1 MNSETFDRFEFDRD
15 SEAQETTIIG
25 DATMNDEI
33 FDEIE
38 ADEDEETAAT
48 VDSDILY
55 IPLGQPKSLKEITLA
70 FTVPDNIKPVTVKG
84 LTLAWT
90 KAALH
95 ELSTIQNATS
105 KGDLP
110 SKNLPY
116 SSLLGLLEV
125 GLDSAA
131 RIQSNVGLSKF
142 SLNSKT
148 VKSPEA
154 FAYLNCEEIEDIQ
167 KSLRPILNE
176 WITNFL
182 WPFAKKVGGLSEVI
196 DRLQDLHDRKE
207 LLKITPSESQVLP
220 WKWSE
225 ATGTTQATKIYDY
238 RVLVDYA
245 ARAIAGKEIFQG
257 LGTMKRVI
265 STSGSLITGMAELIT
280 DPIALPKHTGKF
292 SLVVS
297 LEVVTYPSLHQPLLK
312 IDVSKRRWL
321 SELKSAS
328 YNSPNISGFVL
339 SQDYSDRA
347 FRYTVLSDSE
357 EPEKNQPDKKKNWF
371 WAIDKDFEAL
381 RGKLKLPMKTPDGQN
396 IDGSQIVLGK
406 ASTDSCQV
414 MLTYRNGLQD
424 AKHGIEAGVPEID
437 KLEAFEKVAE
447 ILQPIGF
454 KPFDNYSEV
463 KIKGE
468 SHKKDD
474 TASRMINLPTL
485 LGAALEIL
493 EKGDC
498 SDFTPK
504 YLEIFKESSK
514 DDPLNSVLTK
524 HVDITLE
531 NILWGR
537 KALKF
542 NSKSLNQTDE
552 LKALIQANQEAM
564 RRLYPNDQL
573 LLVVFYEEQFQIEL
587 KLLQAIIRLLW
598 GGAIELMSV
607 RLPAN
612 THGPKESLPGANL
625 KAKERSRQR
634 IEAWES
640 IVKQLA
646 LRKQRTFCLVMARE
660 WYPDNKHDDRVNKPS
675 SRQALATIA
684 GSCVQF
690 LLPIETTK
698 EKQLLNLSDFSHRVQ
713 AALKDLLSAHSGR
726 IDDVKEKVD
735 KWLKDTPV
743 AARPKEII
751 GITIVRKQKGRVRG
765 SIENTFLPVA
775 MRLKVETGECELCCA
790 YEKGNNL
797 QISSWSK
804 FSDAIAFI
812 SQISPV
818 KLADKKDRRQTRFM
832 DFVKQIISNS
842 VDEGNQPLVMIDS
855 SNSAQ
860 LWPWLAD
867 VRMNANEINLGQ
879 QHERMQDEWKGARL
893 IRIRQDLAPGIL
905 DKKVRHLTETSLED
919 TRTKEELTSTKE
931 IPSASSAM
939 KLFRLVTSNQKSEIS
954 QTGCVAYLSV
964 GRKTLHQESRGQS
977 CYRPTESHIAVKNI
991 AEQVVIFAFSLL
1003 AQSGLHQMASL
1014 LMHYYIAKIAEGF
1027 NNKVLNKAR
1036 LEVHKIETRPPFTG
1050 QLPTPNPL
1058 EIVVTLRQEKD
1069 DCDRLAALVESLR
1082 YSFGHYRDWSS
1093 LPAPLFFERVVRDY
1107 ISEFAIEDEER
1118 SAEPDWEE

>member
-1 MNSETFDRFEFDRD
+1 MNDEIFDKIEFDD
-15 SEAQETTIIG
+15 DGEAKKTTIIG

-38 ADEDEETAAT
+38 SDDDEETEAT
-48 VDSDILY
+48 VLSDTLY
-55 IPLGQPKSLKEITLA
+55 IPLGKPKSLKEIPLA
-70 FTVPDNIKPVTVKG
+70 FTVPDNIEPVTVKG
-84 LTLAWT
+84 LTLGWT

-95 ELSTIQNATS
+95 ELSTIQKAAC
-105 KGDLP
+105 KGD
-110 SKNLPY
+110 STIKNLPY
-116 SSLLGLLEV
+116 ASLRGLLEV

-131 RIQSNVGLSKF
+131 RIQSNVGLSNY
-142 SLNSKT
+142 SWNL
-148 VKSPEA
+148 KSVNEPEP
-154 FAYLNCEEIEDIQ
+154 FAYLNCENTQDIQ
-167 KSLRPILNE
+167 KALRPIINE
-176 WITNFL
+176 WMINFL
-182 WPFAKKVGGLSEVI
+182 KPLAEKEDGLLEVI
-196 DRLQDLHDRKE
+196 DCLEDLHYRKE
-207 LLKITPSESQVLP
+207 LLTITPSESQVLP
-220 WKWSE
+220 WKWNPN
-225 ATGTTQATKIYDY
+225 TGTTKHSNNYDY

-265 STSGSLITGMAELIT
+265 SSGGRLTTGTAELIA
-280 DPIALPKHTGKF
+280 DPITLPDTTGKF

-297 LEVVTYPSLHQPLLK
+297 LEVITYPSLHQPLLK

-321 SELKSAS
+321 SGLQPAR
-328 YNSPNISGFVL
+328 YNSANISGFVF
-339 SQDYSDRA
+339 SQDYSDRT
-347 FRYTVLSDSE
+347 FRYTVLSQSE
-357 EPEKNQPDKKKNWF
+357 KQDKDQQDKNKNWF

-381 RGKLKLPMKTPDGQN
+381 RDKLKLPIKTPDGQN
-396 IDGSQIVLGK
+396 IDGSQIALGK

-414 MLTYRNGLQD
+414 VLTYRNRLQEG
-424 AKHGIEAGVPEID
+424 KHGIEAGVPEID
-437 KLEAFEKVAE
+437 KLEAFEKIAE

-454 KPFDNYSEV
+454 KSFDNYSPV

-485 LGAALEIL
+485 LGAALEIM
-493 EKGDC
+493 EKGDS

-504 YLEIFKESSK
+504 YLESFE
-514 DDPLNSVLTK
+514 DNELNSLLTK
-524 HVDITLE
+524 HLDIKLE
-531 NILWGR
+531 NIYGGR
-537 KALKF
+537 KALELVSQLK
-542 NSKSLNQTDE
+542 E

-564 RRLYPNDQL
+564 RRLYPNEKL
-573 LLVVFYEEQFQIEL
+573 LLVVFYEEQCQTEVKI
-587 KLLQAIIRLLW
+587 LQAIIPLLW
-598 GGAIELMSV
+598 GNDIELMAN

-612 THGPKESLPGANL
+612 THGPRESFPDANL
-625 KAKERSRQR
+625 KAKERSRHR
-634 IEAWES
+634 IKAWES
-640 IVKQLA
+640 IVKKLA
-646 LRKQRTFCLVMARE
+646 LRKQRTFCLVMAPE
-660 WYPDNKHDDRVNKPS
+660 WYPNKKHDDSVNKPS

-698 EKQLLNLSDFSHRVQ
+698 EKKSLKLDNFSHRVQ

-735 KWLKDTPV
+735 QWLKDIPV
-743 AARPKEII
+743 EARPKEII

-765 SIENTFLPVA
+765 DIGITFLPVA
-775 MRLKVETGECELCCA
+775 MRLKVETGESELCCA
-790 YEKGNNL
+790 YENGNNL
-797 QISSWSK
+797 QISTWSN

-818 KLADKKDRRQTRFM
+818 KLATDKKGREIRFM
-832 DFVKQIISNS
+832 EFVKQIISNS

-855 SNSAQ
+855 SNCVQ

-867 VRMNANEINLGQ
+867 SKMNANQINLGQ
-879 QHERMQDEWKGARL
+879 QYERMQDEWKGAR
-893 IRIRQDLAPGIL
+893 IVRIRQDLAPGIL
-905 DKKVRHLTETSLED
+905 DKKVRYFAETVLED
-919 TRTKEELTSTKE
+919 TRTKEELTSTFE

-939 KLFRLVTSNQKSEIS
+939 KLSRLTPTHQNSEIN

-977 CYRPTESHIAVKNI
+977 CYGETQISTVFKIKKEDG
-991 AEQVVIFAFSLL
+991 SL
-1003 AQSGLHQMASL
+1003 
-1014 LMHYYIAKIAEGF
+1014 E
-1027 NNKVLNKAR
+1027 KVLNQAG
-1036 LEVHKIETRPPFTG
+1036 LEVHTMGNRPPFIG

-1082 YSFGHYRDWSS
+1082 YSFGHYSDWSS

-1107 ISEFAIEDEER
+1107 ISEFALAQDEEM
-1118 SAEPDWEE
+1118 EEESDLEQMT

>member
-1 MNSETFDRFEFDRD
+1 MNY
-15 SEAQETTIIG
+15 
-25 DATMNDEI
+25 EI

-38 ADEDEETAAT
+38 ADDDEAT
-48 VDSDILY
+48 EAIVVSDTLY
-55 IPLGQPKSLKEITLA
+55 IPLANKSLKEIPLA
-70 FTVPDNIKPVTVKG
+70 FTVPDNIEPVTVKG

-90 KAALH
+90 KSALH
-95 ELSTIQNATS
+95 ELATIQKAAC
-105 KGDLP
+105 KGDSA

-131 RIQSNVGLSKF
+131 RIQSNVGLSLF
-142 SLNSKT
+142 SLNSQS
-148 VKSPEA
+148 VKEPEP
-154 FAYLNCEEIEDIQ
+154 FAYLNSESTQDIQ
-167 KSLRPILNE
+167 KALRPIINE
-176 WITNFL
+176 WIANFL
-182 WPFAKKVGGLSEVI
+182 KPFSEKEGGLLEVI
-196 DRLQDLHDRKE
+196 DRLEDLHDRKE
-207 LLKITPSESQVLP
+207 LLTITPSVSQVLP

-225 ATGTTQATKIYDY
+225 ATGTAQARKTYDY

-265 STSGSLITGMAELIT
+265 SSSGSLTTGMAELIT
-280 DPIALPKHTGKF
+280 DPIALPDTTGKF
-292 SLVVS
+292 SLVVR
-297 LEVVTYPSLHQPLLK
+297 LEVITYPSLHQPLLK

-321 SELKSAS
+321 SGLQPAR
-328 YNSPNISGFVL
+328 YNSANISGFVF
-339 SQDYSDRA
+339 SQNYSDRA
-347 FRYTVLSDSE
+347 FSYTVLSQSE
-357 EPEKNQPDKKKNWF
+357 KQNTTQQDKKKNWF

-381 RGKLKLPMKTPDGQN
+381 RGKLKLPMKTDDGQN
-396 IDGSQIVLGK
+396 IDGSQIALGK

-414 MLTYRNGLQD
+414 VLTHRNGLQEG
-424 AKHGIEAGVPEID
+424 KHGIDAGVPEID
-437 KLEAFEKVAE
+437 KLEAFEKIAE

-454 KPFDNYSEV
+454 KAFETYSPV

-468 SHKKDD
+468 SHKLDD

-493 EKGDC
+493 EKGNC

-504 YLEIFKESSK
+504 YLESFK
-514 DDPLNSVLTK
+514 DDPLNSLLNK
-524 HVDITLE
+524 HLEIELE
-531 NILWGR
+531 NIWGGR
-537 KALKF
+537 KSLKF
-542 NSKSLNQTDE
+542 GNSKSLNQTDE

-564 RRLYPNDQL
+564 RRLYPNEKL
-573 LLVVFYEEQFQIEL
+573 LLVVFYEEHLQTDL
-587 KLLQAIIRLLW
+587 KLLLAIIRVLW
-598 GGAIELMSV
+598 GGALELMAN

-612 THGPKESLPGANL
+612 THWSKESLPGANL
-625 KAKERSRQR
+625 TAKERSQHR
-634 IEAWES
+634 IKAWDS

-660 WYPDNKHDDRVNKPS
+660 WYPNNKHDDSVNKPS

-698 EKQLLNLSDFSHRVQ
+698 EKNILNLANFSHRVQ
-713 AALKDLLSAHSGR
+713 AALKDLLFAHSGR
-726 IDDVKEKVD
+726 IDEVKKKVD
-735 KWLKDTPV
+735 KWLKDLPV
-743 AARPKEII
+743 EARPKEII

-765 SIENTFLPVA
+765 DIGSTFLPIA

-790 YEKGNNL
+790 YEQGNNS
-797 QISSWSK
+797 QISPWSN
-804 FSDAIAFI
+804 FSEALAFI

-818 KLADKKDRRQTRFM
+818 KLADKKDPRQTRFM

-855 SNSAQ
+855 SNCVQ

-867 VRMNANEINLGQ
+867 ARMNANQINFKTQSGSPLYEHMEQ
-879 QHERMQDEWKGARL
+879 EWKGARL
-893 IRIRQDLAPGIL
+893 IRIRQDLAPGIIE
-905 DKKVRHLTETSLED
+905 KKVRYFAETFLED
-919 TRTKEELTSTKE
+919 TRTKEELNPNFE

-939 KLFRLVTSNQKSEIS
+939 KLFRLNPTEQNSEIN

-977 CYRPTESHIAVKNI
+977 CYGETQISTV
-991 AEQVVIFAFSLL
+991 F
-1003 AQSGLHQMASL
+1003 
-1014 LMHYYIAKIAEGF
+1014 KIQKEDGSVE
-1027 NNKVLNKAR
+1027 KVLNEAE
-1036 LEVHKIETRPPFTG
+1036 LEVHQIGTRPPYIG

-1058 EIVVTLRQEKD
+1058 EIVVSLRQEKD

-1082 YSFGHYRDWSS
+1082 YSFGHYSDWSS

-1107 ISEFAIEDEER
+1107 ISDFAIVEDEET
-1118 SAEPDWEE
+1118 EEESDLEQMT